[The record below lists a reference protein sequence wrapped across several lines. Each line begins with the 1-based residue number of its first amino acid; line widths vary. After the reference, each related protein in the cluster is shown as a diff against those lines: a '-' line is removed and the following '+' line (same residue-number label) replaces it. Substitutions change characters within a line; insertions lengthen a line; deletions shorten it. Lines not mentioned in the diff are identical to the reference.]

1 MSTVTTLPASRTSPT
16 FKTNVY
22 SDIVHGSAL
31 VPDLRCVADILGL
44 FLSPLAEF
52 LT

>member
-16 FKTNVY
+16 FKTNIY
-22 SDIVHGSAL
+22 SDIVHRSAL
-31 VPDLRCVADILGL
+31 VPDVRCVADILGL
-44 FLSPLAEF
+44 LRSPLAEL